1 MGKTASDWVVMAARE
16 EDLGPLG
23 KDPRWKA
30 SMVRPDEEVWTD
42 DFSNIIRHFIIGKL
56 LPGR

>member
-1 MGKTASDWVVMAARE
+1 MGKTASIWVVMAARE

-30 SMVRPDEEVWTD
+30 TMVRPDEEVWTD
-42 DFSNIIRHFIIGKL
+42 DFSNIIQHFIIGKR

>member
-1 MGKTASDWVVMAARE
+1 MAARE

-30 SMVRPDEEVWTD
+30 TMVRPDEEVWTD